1 MFAACH
7 MLHLCTHVDVIKLV
21 QQVLS
26 LMLILTARTVCH
38 ISYWLTTPL
47 HNSVTDIHMCEG
59 NFC

>member
-26 LMLILTARTVCH
+26 VYAHSHCMHSMSHLILADHTSAQ
-38 ISYWLTTPL
+38 
-47 HNSVTDIHMCEG
+47 
-59 NFC
+59 FCD